1 MKILEIQGKERGLYI
16 LEYKNVSILLPA
28 LNETFSFIKTVEI
41 ILQECEHQD
50 IGEFIAIVC
59 KRTQKES
66 LTAIK
71 EAKKKVEQHEIPF
84 RVLHQTL
91 PFAGGAV
98 QDGIMKASSS
108 HVLMMSSDLE
118 TDPHSVKDFIEMGK
132 KYPSD
137 MITASR
143 WLNKG
148 SFNGYNRTKFVLNWI
163 FQKMFSAF
171 YRVKLTDITFGY
183 RLAPTKLFQSIIW
196 EELKHPFFLETCL
209 KPICLGVKIHEI
221 PSAWVAR
228 QEGDSQNS
236 LAQTFKYLKIAFKVK
251 FEKKENMLKH
261 DSLG

>member
-1 MKILEIQGKERGLYI
+1 MLEF
-16 LEYKNVSILLPA
+16 KNVSILLPT

-41 ILQECEHQD
+41 ILQECCHQD

-59 KRTQKES
+59 ERTEEES
-66 LTAIK
+66 LTAIE
-71 EAKKKVEQHEIPF
+71 EAKKVVSIYGIPF
-84 RVLHQTL
+84 KVLYQVL

-98 QDGIMKASSS
+98 QDGIMHATGS
-108 HVLMMSSDLE
+108 HILMMSTDLE

-132 KYPSD
+132 KYPND

-148 SFNGYNRTKFVLNWI
+148 SFDGYNKIKFVLNWI
-163 FQKMFSAF
+163 FQRMFSTF
-171 YRVKLTDITFGY
+171 YGVKLTDITFGF
-183 RLAPTKLFQSIIW
+183 RLAPTKLFQSIAW

-221 PSAWVAR
+221 PSGWVAR

-251 FEKKENMLKH
+251 FEKKEDLLKH
-261 DSLG
+261 D